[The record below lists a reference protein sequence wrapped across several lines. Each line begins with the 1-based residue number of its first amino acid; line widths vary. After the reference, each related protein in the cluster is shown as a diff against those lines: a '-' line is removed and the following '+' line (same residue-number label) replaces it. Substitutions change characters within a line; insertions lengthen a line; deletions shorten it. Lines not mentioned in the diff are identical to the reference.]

1 MAFHWRSDDR
11 QTTYTSWYISGF
23 RQNDPSNHPV
33 LVCYRPTS
41 ESPSKWRFASGPMV
55 ACFICLLKHVKLIL
69 FVITVPPTPIFGGP
83 LPPGQAEDASIVP
96 KPKPKIDELP
106 VQIDGSPA
114 MPTDDGTAMLDINI
128 DDELFMPISDPQLM
142 LADVLSPAIDGEPA
156 MPISDPQPIP
166 AVDAPPPPI
175 DGAPA
180 MPISDPQP
188 IPAVDAPPPPI
199 DGAPAMPISDPQPIP
214 AVDAPPPPIDGAPAM
229 PISDPQPIPAADAPP
244 PAIDGEPA
252 MPISDPQPIP
262 AVDAPPPPIDG
273 APAMPISD
281 PQPIPAADAPP
292 RTIDGAPA
300 MPISDPQ
307 LIPAADAPPPPIDG
321 APAMQISDPQP
332 IPAVDAPPPPIDG
345 EPAMPVSDPQPIPAV
360 DAPPPP
366 KDGEPAMP
374 VSDPQLIPADDAPP
388 PPIDGAPAMP
398 ISDPQPIPAAD
409 APPPPIDGAPAM
421 PISDPQPIPAFD
433 EPPPPIDGAP
443 AMPISDPQPIPA
455 ADAPPPPIDGEP
467 AMPVSDPQLIPAAG
481 AQPPPIEGEPSI
493 PISDPQPIPEA
504 DAPQPLI
511 DGAPAMPISEPQ
523 LIPAVDVPPTPIDG
537 EPSMPILDPQP
548 ILAADAPPPIE
559 GEPSMPISDPQPI
572 PAVDAPPAPIDSKPA
587 IPISNPQQ
595 IPAVDAPPPPI
606 DGEPA
611 MPVSD
616 PQPIPAVELPIEMPI
631 SDPQSMPAADAPPP
645 PIDGAPAM
653 HISDPK
659 PIPAVD
665 VPPPPIDSDT
675 AMPISD
681 PQPIPA
687 VDLPSP
693 PIDDAPAI
701 PISDSQQIPAADAPP
716 LIESDSAMPISDPQ
730 PISAADA
737 PPPPIDGKP
746 AMPISDP
753 QPIPAVDLPSPPIDG
768 EPAIPI
774 SDPQPIPAVDLPSP
788 PIDDDPAIPISDPQ
802 PIPAVDAPPPPMDS
816 DPAMP
821 ISDQQPIPA
830 VDAPP
835 PPIDGKPAMPISDPQ
850 PIPAADA
857 PPPPIDGAPTM
868 HISDPQQIPAVDVPP
883 SPIDSDTA
891 MPISDPQPIP
901 AADAPPPPIDGAPAM
916 PISDQQPIPAV
927 DALPPLIDGEPAMPI
942 SDPQP
947 IPAVDAPPPPI
958 DGAPAMPI
966 SDPQPIPAVDAS
978 PPPID
983 GAPAMPI
990 SDHQPIPAA
999 DAPPPAKDGEPAM
1012 PISDPQPI
1020 PADDAPP
1027 PPIDGAPAMQ
1037 ISDPQSI
1044 PADDAPP
1051 PPIDGAPAMQ
1061 ISDPQPIPSDD
1072 APPPPIEGG
1081 STKANANIIPIPAA
1095 DLPPRPKNDSPAMPR
1110 FDPIPAVDATP
1121 IDSTSTKPKADP
1133 VPPPAA
1139 DLSLPQPDDIA
1150 LRSKDTMQKSK
1161 ADKSSMPKVAEKA
1174 LTIVN
1179 ATDMFAKDNQSALS
1193 DTSLTD
1199 MIPVESFPGLIDL
1212 DEAISNITSNDSEQ
1226 AFLEIQANISS
1237 ETNAL
1242 NAMESPNFKVMMDMN
1257 TTSEMVEEEVALSD
1271 SQNQTTNET
1280 GPSSSNIRAS
1290 IAKNE
1295 AVQNVSENKSV
1306 VLSNK
1311 TELSLDELSSKNAT
1325 VHEPSI
1331 QFDNITT
1338 HELQSPPTIDHIS
1351 LPVIKSP
1358 ETVNI
1363 TTESGPM
1370 SITELADTN
1379 GMSLV
1384 IDPDMAIGIDP
1395 FIVAEKVI
1403 PPKENHTL
1411 FAATTMT
1418 YEINTTIAPLPN
1430 TTITQRTTS
1439 TDSITEH
1446 KPTAGF
1452 KLPSIQPAVP
1462 QHPPPIMLKPSKQT
1476 EFDRRK
1482 ATVFGPLVKE
1492 VLPKYTTTPAPPP
1505 PIVIPKR
1512 SLTKPLRH
1520 RPLYTTTPLPLLHT
1534 TPSVYPYHKLVPSFA
1549 KTPSVYDPRYLS
1561 VAELAELALQ
1571 QINQARSSKKP
1582 AGLQVFFKPSVPS
1595 IRQYTTTTRP
1605 TTTTSIYPE
1614 TTPLMSHM
1622 DLPININIPWLNS
1635 KLSKQTVDTRPLPTS
1650 DQLFKDTRPAPTS
1663 DQLFNVPDTGTG
1675 ANVWGG
1681 NELWGQ
1687 IFNIEITTNAPILPE
1702 IARRKYNTQ
1711 YELLPQNT
1719 NNFNSPAFNMWD
1731 NAGLWR
1737 RMQHTDTTTKRS
1749 LEPVRPIQAPPT
1761 VERVNQIV
1769 PLDNIPRVSA
1779 TVLKHRGSD
1788 SNIPQ
1793 YSWLGSQ
1800 KNKNVH
1806 DLTLNMQ
1813 PSEKSKAF
1821 TGSSDLYL
1829 QPETKPLT
1837 DPRNYKTNLMGTNKL
1852 SGIAKSLPSITNR
1865 IADKSVLHL
1874 KHLRSSQHDIRS
1886 YKMQPYHYFQ
1896 PSINIAAN
1904 NDLDLFLRSN
1914 VDRYRARAIQAK
1926 PTTTTTEEPTTTT
1939 PFHRLILP
1947 AVQERSRPLSYE
1959 ELLLKQLQ
1967 ESNFLL
1973 KAGQKSKQTD
1983 ILRTE
1988 PKVPY
1993 PTFNINID
2001 VPPTD
2006 VSVANETMVKAAK
2019 IGVTTAAPVMS
2030 VVTPPEP
2037 MRSTTEPKADEH
2049 PPPIFDSKVFKTFM
2063 PFPKDE
2069 ATTRGTKDVKGISDI
2084 RPFDDLTGIDHG
2096 KFTHLSRID
2105 FLIPIN

>member
-1 MAFHWRSDDR
+1 
-11 QTTYTSWYISGF
+11 
-23 RQNDPSNHPV
+23 
-33 LVCYRPTS
+33 
-41 ESPSKWRFASGPMV
+41 MV

-69 FVITVPPTPIFGGP
+69 FVITDPPPPIFGGP

-96 KPKPKIDELP
+96 KPQPKIDELP

-142 LADVLSPAIDGEPA
+142 LADYLSPAIDSEPA

-166 AVDAPPPPI
+166 AADAPPPPIDGEPAMPVSDPQPIPTADAPPPIDGAPAMPISDPQRIPAANAPPTPIDGAPAMPVSDPQPIPAVDAPPPPIDGEPAMPVSDPQPIPADDAPPPPI

-214 AVDAPPPPIDGAPAM
+214 AV
-229 PISDPQPIPAADAPP
+229 
-244 PAIDGEPA
+244 
-252 MPISDPQPIP
+252 
-262 AVDAPPPPIDG
+262 
-273 APAMPISD
+273 
-281 PQPIPAADAPP
+281 
-292 RTIDGAPA
+292 
-300 MPISDPQ
+300 
-307 LIPAADAPPPPIDG
+307 
-321 APAMQISDPQP
+321 
-332 IPAVDAPPPPIDG
+332 
-345 EPAMPVSDPQPIPAV
+345 
-360 DAPPPP
+360 
-366 KDGEPAMP
+366 
-374 VSDPQLIPADDAPP
+374 
-388 PPIDGAPAMP
+388 
-398 ISDPQPIPAAD
+398 
-409 APPPPIDGAPAM
+409 
-421 PISDPQPIPAFD
+421 D

-481 AQPPPIEGEPSI
+481 AQPPPI
-493 PISDPQPIPEA
+493 
-504 DAPQPLI
+504 
-511 DGAPAMPISEPQ
+511 DGAPAMH
-523 LIPAVDVPPTPIDG
+523 
-537 EPSMPILDPQP
+537 
-548 ILAADAPPPIE
+548 
-559 GEPSMPISDPQPI
+559 ISDSQPI
-572 PAVDAPPAPIDSKPA
+572 PAVDLPS
-587 IPISNPQQ
+587 
-595 IPAVDAPPPPI
+595 PPI

-611 MPVSD
+611 MP
-616 PQPIPAVELPIEMPI
+616 
-631 SDPQSMPAADAPPP
+631 
-645 PIDGAPAM
+645 
-653 HISDPK
+653 
-659 PIPAVD
+659 
-665 VPPPPIDSDT
+665 
-675 AMPISD
+675 ISD
-681 PQPIPA
+681 PQPISA

-701 PISDSQQIPAADAPP
+701 PISDPQQIPAADAPP

-730 PISAADA
+730 PIPAADA
-737 PPPPIDGKP
+737 RPPPIDGKP

-774 SDPQPIPAVDLPSP
+774 SDPHPIPAVDLPSP
-788 PIDDDPAIPISDPQ
+788 PIDDDPAIPISD
-802 PIPAVDAPPPPMDS
+802 
-816 DPAMP
+816 
-821 ISDQQPIPA
+821 QQQIQA

-868 HISDPQQIPAVDVPP
+868 HISDPQPKPAVDVPP

-916 PISDQQPIPAV
+916 PISDPQPIPAV
-927 DALPPLIDGEPAMPI
+927 DAPPPPIDGEPAMPI

-947 IPAVDAPPPPI
+947 IPAVDAPLPPI

-966 SDPQPIPAVDAS
+966 SDPQPIPAADAP

-983 GAPAMPI
+983 GEPAMPI
-990 SDHQPIPAA
+990 SDPQRIPAA
-999 DAPPPAKDGEPAM
+999 DAPPPPKDGEPAM
-1012 PISDPQPI
+1012 PISDSQPI

-1037 ISDPQSI
+1037 ISDPQPI

-1081 STKANANIIPIPAA
+1081 STKANANIIPLPAA

-1179 ATDMFAKDNQSALS
+1179 ATDMSAKDNQSALS

-1199 MIPVESFPGLIDL
+1199 MILVESFPGLIDL
-1212 DEAISNITSNDSEQ
+1212 DEVISNITSNDSEQ

-1242 NAMESPNFKVMMDMN
+1242 NAMESPNFKVMMDTN
-1257 TTSEMVEEEVALSD
+1257 TTSEMVEEEVALAD

-1280 GPSSSNIRAS
+1280 GPSSTNIRAS

-1311 TELSLDELSSKNAT
+1311 TELSLDKLSSKNAT

-1358 ETVNI
+1358 ETVNF

-1370 SITELADTN
+1370 STTELADTN
-1379 GMSLV
+1379 GMSLA

-1446 KPTAGF
+1446 KPTVDF
-1452 KLPSIQPAVP
+1452 KLPSRQPAVP
-1462 QHPPPIMLKPSKQT
+1462 QHPPPIMIKPSMQT

-1482 ATVFGPLVKE
+1482 AAVFAPLVKE
-1492 VLPKYTTTPAPPP
+1492 SLPKYTTTPAPPP

-1512 SLTKPLRH
+1512 PLTKRLRYRH
-1520 RPLYTTTPLPLLHT
+1520 LYTTTPVPQLYT
-1534 TPSVYPYHKLVPSFA
+1534 TPLVYPYHKPVRSFA
-1549 KTPSVYDPRYLS
+1549 KAPSVYDPRYLS

-1582 AGLQVFFKPSVPS
+1582 AGLQVFFKPSVPA

-1614 TTPLMSHM
+1614 TTPLTSHM
-1622 DLPININIPWLNS
+1622 NLPININIPWLNS
-1635 KLSKQTVDTRPLPTS
+1635 KLRKQTV
-1650 DQLFKDTRPAPTS
+1650 DTRPAPTS

-1675 ANVWGG
+1675 ANVLGG
-1681 NELWGQ
+1681 NDLWGQ
-1687 IFNIEITTNAPILPE
+1687 IFNIEITTKAPILPE

-1719 NNFNSPAFNMWD
+1719 NNFNNFNSPAFNMWD

-1737 RMQHTDTTTKRS
+1737 RLQHTDTTTKRS

-1769 PLDNIPRVSA
+1769 PLDNIPRVSQ

-1852 SGIAKSLPSITNR
+1852 SDIDKSLPSITNR

-1967 ESNFLL
+1967 ESNFLF

-2001 VPPTD
+2001 VPPAD

-2105 FLIPIN
+2105 FLILIN